1 MKSFIALALVLTS
14 TLSFAQTRRPNPEAI
29 IAEIEADMIEAQNIL
44 KSSQAKLNALR
55 GSMTRPSQPI
65 VFTSSARPVI
75 SIQCNDMRGSTDR
88 SGGSVNQQNS
98 IRNVVNNV
106 LAVCRTSGR
115 NQGDC
120 DERNVVLEF
129 AQDSSD
135 LLKCNTIGRIY

>member
-14 TLSFAQTRRPNPEAI
+14 TLSFAQVRRPSPEAI
-29 IAEIEADMIEAQNIL
+29 IAEIEADMIDAQNIL

-65 VFTSSARPVI
+65 VFSSSARPVI
-75 SIQCNDMRGSTDR
+75 STQCNDMRGSTDR

-115 NQGDC
+115 NPGDC

-129 AQDSSD
+129 AIDSSD
-135 LLKCNTIGRIY
+135 VFKCNTTGRIY